1 MIVKSHKTQGLRIE
15 PIPLSGDAPFLT
27 RSAYLTDYVFTV
39 SSLIAIFRQIVCI
52 CLLLWSSA
60 VADQAVQTIRSLQ
73 EEATKEPFRPV
84 PVCAEGVVTWSDPSA
99 GYLFYI
105 QDLTGGLLVSINEGS
120 LPRNSDRVRV
130 TGTLERGE
138 FSPNIAN
145 ATLVNLGPDKLPNH
159 KDATGRELLNGAYNG
174 ELVVVSGRI
183 RSTQMLSPSV
193 LSAVIYSEG
202 TRITVRIGYAK
213 KIQPD
218 RYIGSRVRLR
228 GVAAPVK
235 ARDSLRQLVHL
246 QVLAASPSDLE
257 VLHWEPANPWHVA
270 PVSIENAFQ
279 YRPGQMFGERLK
291 VRGKLIYREGDVAY
305 LNDGTSGLTVRGT
318 SVPQLELGRWYEA
331 VGFADVENF
340 LPVLSDSVFAASME
354 TSTEVT
360 ASRQIFTDL
369 MEDVQHANYV
379 ITRGKVLDR
388 MITPGPGHG
397 ETLTLSL
404 HSERGVFTS
413 ELKSMSRPG
422 DFPTVETGSTVDVEG
437 ICVVS
442 TDTEGNA
449 SGLKILIPEFS
460 GITTVRPSDF
470 FTVDRLL
477 VLLSITLAI
486 LLLAAFVA
494 YLLARRNSRLV
505 AQMGER
511 RAVAAERNRLAR
523 DLHDTLSQGLT
534 GIHLQLHAIDSA
546 DDHASYDFQDRLE
559 SARTLVQQC
568 HAEMRH
574 SIWNLRASALEQFD
588 LGEALKRAADSL
600 VLGSN
605 TTVTL
610 RQHRNGVQIPTL
622 VEDNLLRIGQEAL
635 TNATKHANASH
646 LDIYLMT
653 VPEKAI
659 LTISDDGG
667 GNNTPE
673 IRPGHF
679 GLVGMKERAV
689 RIGGALDI
697 SRNELGGFSV
707 SIEVPL
713 KVSKNSQHSGNASAQ
728 KPITQNPT
736 QSPI

>member
-1 MIVKSHKTQGLRIE
+1 MREQIT
-15 PIPLSGDAPFLT
+15 LSGEAPFLS
-27 RSAYLTDYVFTV
+27 RSGIRTDYISKV
-39 SSLIAIFRQIVCI
+39 SSLMAIFRQVVCI
-52 CLLLWSSA
+52 CLLLWGSA
-60 VADQAVQTIRSLQ
+60 AADQAVQTIRSLQ
-73 EEATKEPFRPV
+73 EEATREPFVSV
-84 PVCAEGVVTWSDPSA
+84 PVCAEGVVTWSDASA
-99 GYLFYI
+99 GYSFYI
-105 QDLTGGLLVSINEGS
+105 QDLTGGLLVSITEGS

-138 FSPNIAN
+138 FSPHIGN
-145 ATLVNLGPDKLPNH
+145 ATLVNLGADKLPNH

-257 VLHWEPANPWHVA
+257 VLHWEPANPWHEA

-305 LNDGTSGLTVRGT
+305 LNDGTSGLTVRGPN
-318 SVPQLELGRWYEA
+318 VPQLDEGRWYEA

-340 LPVLSDSVFAASME
+340 LPVLSDSVFAPSAE
-354 TSTEVT
+354 TGVEVH

-413 ELKSMSRPG
+413 ELKSASRPG
-422 DFPTVETGSTVDVEG
+422 RFPTVDTGSTVDVEG

-449 SGLKILIPEFS
+449 SGLKILVPEFT

-477 VLLSITLAI
+477 VLLSLTLAI

-494 YLLARRNSRLV
+494 YFFARRNSRLI

-511 RAVAAERNRLAR
+511 RAVAAERSRLAR

-534 GIHLQLHAIDSA
+534 GIHLQLHAMDCA
-546 DDHASYDFQDRLE
+546 DDRSSHDFRDRLQ

-588 LGEALKRAADSL
+588 LGEALKRAGDSL

-605 TTVTL
+605 TTVSL
-610 RQHRNGVQIPTL
+610 RQQRNGVQIPTL

-635 TNATKHANASH
+635 TNSTKHAKASH
-646 LDIYLMT
+646 LDIHLIT
-653 VPEKAI
+653 VPGKAM

-667 GNNTPE
+667 GSNIPE

-679 GLVGMKERAV
+679 GLVGMKERAI
-689 RIGGALDI
+689 RIGGTLDI
-697 SRNELGGFSV
+697 SRNEEGGFSV
-707 SIEVPL
+707 TIEVPL
-713 KVSKNSQHSGNASAQ
+713 KTSRSSQHSGSSSAHE
-728 KPITQNPT
+728 PITPNPT